1 MRTRTA
7 KKVPSSLNG
16 LLGSEP
22 FEIALTPDTRK
33 TVIIAVSILG
43 GSIVVA
49 SAFKLLAN

>member
-7 KKVPSSLNG
+7 KKAPTALNG

-22 FEIALTPDTRK
+22 FEIALTADTRK
-33 TVIIAVSILG
+33 TVILAVSILG

-49 SAFKLLAN
+49 SAFKLLSN